1 MTTVPLND
9 PRNQVVTVITVSCRQ
24 HTGTTFRDAPLTR
37 VDLSGI
43 PSKSGVR
50 VTACRLA

>member
-1 MTTVPLND
+1 MATVPLND
-9 PRNQVVTVITVSCRQ
+9 PRNQVVTVITVPYRQ

-37 VDLSGI
+37 IDLSGI